1 MNFSQ
6 EQTIFFVGLSGALSL
21 LLQVFL
27 VLAVAIIMRAHSR
40 ERASMEREMFGLLR
54 KLEGLTATKREQ
66 ILRHYDSMLDTLS
79 IRIPPAVAAQASKLV
94 IDTESRILTRLAE
107 LEPNLKGDEEGR
119 RKMDELIKQ
128 MEHLEEIIVA
138 TASDAVRSVM
148 IDSRRALFDEEL
160 PDIEAMS

>member
-6 EQTIFFVGLSGALSL
+6 EQIIFFVGLSGALSL

-40 ERASMEREMFGLLR
+40 ERACMEREMFGLLR

-107 LEPNLKGDEEGR
+107 LEPNLKGDEESR

-128 MEHLEEIIVA
+128 MEHLEETIVA

-148 IDSRRALFDEEL
+148 IDSRRSLFDEEL
-160 PDIEAMS
+160 PDIETMS

>member
-6 EQTIFFVGLSGALSL
+6 EQIIFFVGLSGALSL

-107 LEPNLKGDEEGR
+107 LEPNLKGDEESR

-128 MEHLEEIIVA
+128 MEHLEETIVA

-148 IDSRRALFDEEL
+148 IDSRRSLFDEEL
-160 PDIEAMS
+160 PDIETMS